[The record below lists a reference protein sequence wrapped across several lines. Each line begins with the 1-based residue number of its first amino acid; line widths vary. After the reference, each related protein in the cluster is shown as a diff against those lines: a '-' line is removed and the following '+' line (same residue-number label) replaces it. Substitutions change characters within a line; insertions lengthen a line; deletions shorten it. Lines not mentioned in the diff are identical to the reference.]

1 MIYDPKTIIGDVI
14 ASLYGL
20 PANEDELLLRFD
32 NHENGMLHSA
42 MLGTLNTLERR
53 GLIRRFK
60 NGNMEATA
68 AGIRYIK
75 EHGYMD

>member
-1 MIYDPKTIIGDVI
+1 MIYDPKTIMGDVI
-14 ASLYGL
+14 ASLYGQ
-20 PANEDELLLRFD
+20 PADEDELLFRFD

-42 MLGTLNTLERR
+42 LLGTLNTLERR

-60 NGNMEATA
+60 NGTMVATA
-68 AGIRYIK
+68 AGIRYIN